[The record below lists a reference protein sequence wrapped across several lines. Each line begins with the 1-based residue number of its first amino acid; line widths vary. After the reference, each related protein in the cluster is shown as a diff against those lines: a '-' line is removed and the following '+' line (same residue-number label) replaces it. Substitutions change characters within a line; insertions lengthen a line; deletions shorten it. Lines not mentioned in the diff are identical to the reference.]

1 MARAYAATIGSARA
15 IEERFHPSNSEE
27 DVRFVVGTL
36 ADGRRLLYPP
46 LRQRTVK
53 SMLQTIYTA
62 NLTEA
67 AAAGSVPCRRTLVA
81 DDRRSG
87 FASTLATRCA
97 R

>member
-1 MARAYAATIGSARA
+1 
-15 IEERFHPSNSEE
+15 
-27 DVRFVVGTL
+27 
-36 ADGRRLLYPP
+36 
-46 LRQRTVK
+46 
-53 SMLQTIYTA
+53 MLQTIYTA